1 MEEVVFN
8 KSRLKPDEITEVLDK
23 ARIVLRNTSGEFV
36 LCRFNRV
43 YFLPGGKI
51 EQGETPKDT
60 IVREVKEETNID
72 VVLDSDEPFL
82 LVKNYLRDYDIVDG
96 TIQNRLVNTYYF
108 TGVTNSDDIEYFH
121 QTKLEK
127 QDSLRGFFIDRE
139 EAIELLKEY
148 DEDDEKAKYLA
159 IETLE
164 VLNKCKK

>member
-8 KSRLKPDEITEVLDK
+8 KSRLKPYEITEVLDK

-43 YFLPGGKI
+43 YFLPGGKM

-60 IVREVKEETNID
+60 IIREVKEETNID
-72 VVLDSDEPFL
+72 VTLDSEEPFL

-108 TGVTNSDDIEYFH
+108 TGIT
-121 QTKLEK
+121 
-127 QDSLRGFFIDRE
+127 R
-139 EAIELLKEY
+139 
-148 DEDDEKAKYLA
+148 DED
-159 IETLE
+159 IE
-164 VLNKCKK
+164 VLNNRIKELEQQIVKIVENK

>member
-1 MEEVVFN
+1 M
-8 KSRLKPDEITEVLDK
+8 
-23 ARIVLRNTSGEFV
+23 
-36 LCRFNRV
+36 
-43 YFLPGGKI
+43 

-60 IVREVKEETNID
+60 IIREVKEETNID
-72 VVLDSDEPFL
+72 VTLDSEEPFL

-108 TGVTNSDDIEYFH
+108 TGITRDEDIEYFH

-127 QDSLRGFFIDRE
+127 QDSLRGFFIDKN

-148 DEDDEKAKYLA
+148 DEEDDKAKYLA

-164 VLNKCKK
+164 VLNRIK

>member
-1 MEEVVFN
+1 MKYEKSCGCLVVNQGKVLMIQHNEGHWDFPKGHMEV
-8 KSRLKPDEITEVLDK
+8 
-23 ARIVLRNTSGEFV
+23 GES
-36 LCRFNRV
+36 
-43 YFLPGGKI
+43 
-51 EQGETPKDT
+51 EEDT
-60 IVREVKEETNID
+60 ALREVKEETNIN
-72 VVLDSDEPFL
+72 VVLDSEEPFL

-127 QDSLRGFFIDRE
+127 QDSLRGFFIDKE

-148 DEDDEKAKYLA
+148 NEEDEKAKYLA

-164 VLNKCKK
+164 VLNRVK